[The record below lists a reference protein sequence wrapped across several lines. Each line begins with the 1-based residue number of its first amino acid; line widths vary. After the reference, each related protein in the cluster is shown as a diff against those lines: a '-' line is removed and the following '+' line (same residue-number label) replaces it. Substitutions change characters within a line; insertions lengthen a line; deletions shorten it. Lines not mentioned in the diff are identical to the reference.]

1 MGVAYCPECG
11 KLYAENPFRMCAACY
26 RQEEEDQIK
35 VGDFLREKS
44 KASLEEIHQATGVKH
59 KVILRMIRSGRITG
73 DYLVEYPC
81 ENCSTLISEGRLC
94 SKCNKGLQ
102 DQLKPQSDGWK
113 PAERQESQKS
123 KSHMYINDIIR
134 R

>member
-11 KLYAENPFRMCAACY
+11 KLYMENPCRMCAACY
-26 RQEEEDQIK
+26 RQEEEDEIK
-35 VGDFLREKS
+35 VSEFLREKS

-59 KVILRMIRSGRITG
+59 KVILRMIKSGRITG

-81 ENCSTLISEGRLC
+81 ETCSTLISEGRLC

-102 DQLKPQSDGWK
+102 DQLKPPNDAWK
-113 PAERQESQKS
+113 SAERQASQKS